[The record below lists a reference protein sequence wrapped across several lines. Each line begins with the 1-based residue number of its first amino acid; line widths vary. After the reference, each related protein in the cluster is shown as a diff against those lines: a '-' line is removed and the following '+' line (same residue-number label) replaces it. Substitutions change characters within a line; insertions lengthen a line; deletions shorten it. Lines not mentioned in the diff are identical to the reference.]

1 MDNNLIDIFSGKY
14 GLEREAASELLGQM
28 DSVSFRKGEA
38 VVDIS
43 CCNSRIPSKI
53 SIVSE
58 TNSVARRMS
67 KARVDTLCGSSTGI
81 ANVIRKVFETN
92 ACVVPLGHPSVLEQN
107 PRGDGAQRLKNIRL

>member
-1 MDNNLIDIFSGKY
+1 
-14 GLEREAASELLGQM
+14 
-28 DSVSFRKGEA
+28 
-38 VVDIS
+38 
-43 CCNSRIPSKI
+43 
-53 SIVSE
+53 
-58 TNSVARRMS
+58 MS